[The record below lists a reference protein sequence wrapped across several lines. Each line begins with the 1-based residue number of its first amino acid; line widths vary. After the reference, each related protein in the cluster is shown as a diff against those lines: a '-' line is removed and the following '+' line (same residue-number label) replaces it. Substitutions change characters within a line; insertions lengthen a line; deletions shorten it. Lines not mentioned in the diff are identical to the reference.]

1 MEQRNLLVVA
11 VFQLVQRLADR
22 IDVALTQH
30 FPDKLKLATT
40 AFFFD
45 FLCQF
50 NGISQILVERDLI
63 QRVFT
68 QFYHFRAKLF

>member
-11 VFQLVQRLADR
+11 VFQFVQRLTDR
-22 IDVALTQH
+22 LHIALTQQ
-30 FPDKLKLATT
+30 FPDKLKLAATP
-40 AFFFD
+40 FFLD

-50 NGISQILVERDLI
+50 NGITQILVERDLI

-68 QFYHFRAKLF
+68 QFYHFCAKLF